1 MFFALLLL
9 TTIERSADGRQFH
22 LVFDAPVSFTQ
33 AAASQPARIIIEV
46 PEAAA
51 GSATAASAAADGVT
65 LTRGL
70 DPPGL
75 RIAIPVPAG
84 SAARAFATGA
94 EITVLLDT
102 EPVLMMAG
110 PAAASRP
117 ALPGG
122 IPAVP
127 VAAGA
132 STAGAAS
139 REDYLLGPEDL
150 LEINVFELP
159 ELKTATRVLS
169 DGTVSLPLVGVVK
182 AAGLTKTGF
191 ESHLKQLLEERFLLD
206 PQVTI
211 SVTEYRSRQ
220 VSVIGAVTTPGTY
233 QMLGP
238 RTVLQVISEAG
249 GLTAEAGA
257 DIFIIRKTESGR
269 AERLHLDLDDLVIKG
284 NPELNL
290 ALTPGDVINVPV
302 DRPVFVFVDGAVKTP
317 GQIETKSSRPVTLL
331 QAVARAGG
339 LTERAN
345 LRGVHILRKGADGAQ
360 TRIPVNLRSIRKGKS
375 DDIDLVDGD
384 VVVVPETFF

>member
-1 MFFALLLL
+1 MTSLFCSLLLL
-9 TTIERSADGRQFH
+9 TAVERSADGGQVH
-22 LVFDAPVSFTQ
+22 LIFDAPASFTQ
-33 AAASQPARIIIEV
+33 MAASHPARLIIEV

-51 GSATAASAAADGVT
+51 SAATATAATGAG
-65 LTRGL
+65 LTMMRGL

-75 RIAIPVPAG
+75 RIAIPVPEG
-84 SAARAFATGA
+84 SSARAFSSGA
-94 EITVLLDT
+94 EITVILES
-102 EPVLMMAG
+102 EPVLLAVG
-110 PAAASRP
+110 PPPKPVDS
-117 ALPGG
+117 ALGG
-122 IPAVP
+122 IPADP
-127 VAAGA
+127 AAQ
-132 STAGAAS
+132 TH
-139 REDYLLGPEDL
+139 EDYLLGPEDL

-182 AAGLTKTGF
+182 AAGLTKTGL
-191 ESHLKQLLEERFLLD
+191 ESRLKELLEERFLLD

-220 VSVIGAVTTPGTY
+220 VSVIGAVTTPGIY

-249 GLTAEAGA
+249 GLTKEAGA
-257 DIFIIRKTESGR
+257 DIFIIRKTDSGK

-290 ALTPGDVINVPV
+290 ALSPGDVINVPV
-302 DRPVFVFVDGAVKTP
+302 DRPVYVFVDGAVKTP
-317 GQIETKSSRPVTLL
+317 GQIESKSSRPVTLL

-339 LTERAN
+339 LSERAN
-345 LRGVHILRKGADGAQ
+345 LRGVHILRKGADGVQ

-375 DDIDLVDGD
+375 DDIDLIDGD